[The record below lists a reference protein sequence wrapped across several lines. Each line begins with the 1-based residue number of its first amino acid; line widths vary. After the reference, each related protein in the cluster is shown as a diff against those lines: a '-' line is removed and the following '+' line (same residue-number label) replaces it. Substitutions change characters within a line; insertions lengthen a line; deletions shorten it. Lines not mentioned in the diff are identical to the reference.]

1 MAAFEAAVSDR
12 PGGPA
17 VDASEVGA
25 DALRRPAGGVG
36 DRRVC
41 GPAASHL
48 TDPLSLGGDDI
59 YVVHGSQVT
68 PPPGPDPS
76 VNAGS
81 RRIRSPQGVSSA
93 CRVGAAIGGP
103 YELVGFERSDVVPR
117 CAPDL
122 RGGWAGD
129 RAGSHARIG
138 ALFLLLGVVLL
149 GYVVQL
155 VVAGELSPETG
166 EGPIGVLLAFDHSM
180 FIGVMTNVLFAL
192 VARTGH
198 VRASSAVLWGVN
210 VGLVVFLAG
219 LVADIP
225 ILERIGAP
233 VMGLALLAGVA
244 VLFRQASAPRP
255 VPVV

>member
-1 MAAFEAAVSDR
+1 PASMRECVCLRRPRLAVGGRLAWIGAPQRIHELLHALVDPPTQRLTLLLASTMAAFEAAVSDR

-17 VDASEVGA
+17 VDASEMGD
-25 DALRRPAGGVG
+25 DALHRPAGDVG
-36 DRRVC
+36 NRRVC

-76 VNAGS
+76 VMRES

-122 RGGWAGD
+122 RGGWAG
-129 RAGSHARIG
+129 
-138 ALFLLLGVVLL
+138 
-149 GYVVQL
+149 
-155 VVAGELSPETG
+155 
-166 EGPIGVLLAFDHSM
+166 
-180 FIGVMTNVLFAL
+180 
-192 VARTGH
+192 
-198 VRASSAVLWGVN
+198 
-210 VGLVVFLAG
+210 
-219 LVADIP
+219 
-225 ILERIGAP
+225 
-233 VMGLALLAGVA
+233 
-244 VLFRQASAPRP
+244 
-255 VPVV
+255 